1 MELSLVIPVFNGAQT
16 IESVVEAAIS
26 VFSWDP
32 FREQSQRLPASFE
45 IVLVNDGSRDDSER
59 VCHSLAERHPGTVR
73 FLQLSRNFG
82 EHQAVLAGLAESQ
95 GDYCVI
101 LDDDGQHPPEEA
113 LRLWR
118 IASERSC
125 DVVYGHYR
133 EKRHH
138 WFRNLGSRFNG
149 VGATWLLKKPAGL
162 YLSSFKVMNR
172 FLVREV
178 IRYRG
183 PFPYID
189 GLIFQATDRIEQIE
203 VAHRDRAAGR
213 SGYTLR
219 KLARLWLNMF
229 LGFSV
234 APLRAAS
241 LLGFGT
247 AAFSALTLVMIVVDK
262 LVWNPEVPVGIP
274 TVLICVSLFA
284 GLQMFLLGMLGE
296 YIGRIVLT
304 QNGQPQSV
312 IRYRMGGSPPPE
324 PAGSDAELRIPLAP
338 VDRALEL
345 SSDPELT
352 VESWRGREG
361 THA

>member
-32 FREQSQRLPASFE
+32 FRPPHDNLPDSFE
-45 IVLVNDGSRDDSER
+45 IVLVNDGSRDASEP
-59 VCHSLAERHPGTVR
+59 VCRGLVERHPGIVR
-73 FLQLSRNFG
+73 FVQLARNFG
-82 EHQAVLAGLAESQ
+82 EHQAVLAGLTESR
-95 GDYCVI
+95 GAYCVV

-118 IASERSC
+118 AIRERGC

-138 WFRNLGSRFNG
+138 WFRNLGSRWNG
-149 VGATWLLKKPAGL
+149 AVATWLLRKPADI

-178 IRYRG
+178 TRYRG

-203 VAHRDRAAGR
+203 VSHRDRAAGR

-247 AAFSALTLVMIVVDK
+247 AAFSALMLVMIVVDK
-262 LVWNPEVPVGIP
+262 FFWNPTVPVGIP
-274 TVLICVSLFA
+274 TVLIAISLFA

-312 IRYRMGGSPPPE
+312 IRYRLAGDAPREAS
-324 PAGSDAELRIPLAP
+324 GSDAELQ
-338 VDRALEL
+338 LEL
-345 SSDPELT
+345 PSDPEMT
-352 VESWRGREG
+352 VESGRKPEG
-361 THA
+361 SHA